1 MMDNPTLPDEYLAAM
16 ENLDDI
22 TRAVFVNGDWDVVDV
37 ERPFAYGFNKFK
49 SVKPNIQIKQNEPII
64 LSFDFNVDP
73 ITCIAGQ
80 SYGDKIQIIREFR
93 LRNSDVYQLC
103 QTIRA
108 EFGDVLYYVTGD
120 ASGAN
125 RSAMTKGTLNYYMI
139 IRDELD
145 LPKSAFRVP
154 SVNPSIKNSRVL
166 LNSILQKHPDFTIDS
181 SCQFLIHDL
190 QNVETTPSGDI
201 EKTKDA
207 KLTHLLDCLRYYLW
221 TFHND
226 FIRLK

>member
-1 MMDNPTLPDEYLAAM
+1 MSDNPDLPDEYVAAM
-16 ENLDDI
+16 ENLDDV

-37 ERPFAYGFNKFK
+37 DRPFAYGFNKFK
-49 SVKPNIQIKQNEPII
+49 TVKPNLEIEKSEPII

-73 ITCIAGQ
+73 ITCVAGQ
-80 SYGDKIQIIREFR
+80 TFKNKIRILREFR
-93 LRNSDVYQLC
+93 LRNSDIYELC
-103 QTIRA
+103 STIRS
-108 EFGDVLYYVTGD
+108 EFGDRLFIVTGD

-125 RSAMTKGTLNYYMI
+125 RSAMTKGVLNYYTI

-145 LPKSAFRVP
+145 LPKSAFKVP

-166 LNSILQKHPDFTIDS
+166 INSILQKHEDLLIDA

-190 QNVETTPSGDI
+190 QNVEADEHGDI
-201 EKTKDA
+201 DKTKDS
-207 KLTHLLDCLRYYLW
+207 KSTHLLDCFRYFIW

-226 FIRLK
+226 FVRLK